1 MRHMVILYL
10 NEKKKSQINTIYPKV
25 ENNEFSTYKEKV
37 LFILNNLISMFGR
50 TSVLVDPNND
60 LIWCAFVI
68 ENDYLQISNS
78 ISSA

>member
-1 MRHMVILYL
+1 MVILYL